1 MSDSESEQSL
11 NEELQHNDEE
21 EEVYETVIKKGLDR
35 KTNKTVKVK
44 KERTPAQKEATEK
57 MLKARMA
64 KKALKENPDSVI
76 EEKVDNEILESVSNE
91 IIEKKNISQSRL
103 KNLQKAKLAIKTKG
117 DIVKTNVEK
126 IKRQIKKEMPI
137 KTKEIYKEK
146 IIYMVDCGN
155 GNYLECD
162 SKPKLTKKELQ
173 KIENEEGVS
182 KKEIEL
188 GKKLIRKKNGTAD
201 NRSKPRT
208 EKQIAANKKL
218 GELSKQRN
226 LKKKEDKK
234 SELNTQIKSALIDVV
249 SRPIEQTKKEIEKP
263 KYDFSIIKI

>member
-11 NEELQHNDEE
+11 NEELQHNDNE

-44 KERTPAQKEATEK
+44 KDRTPAQKAATEK

-64 KKALKENPDSVI
+64 KKKLKENPDSVI
-76 EEKVDNEILESVSNE
+76 EGPLDNEILESVSNE
-91 IIEKKNISQSRL
+91 IIEKNNISQSRL
-103 KNLQKAKLAIKTKG
+103 KNLQKAKLAIKEKG
-117 DIVKTNVEK
+117 NIVKTNVEK
-126 IKRQIKKEMPI
+126 IKRQIKKEMPM
-137 KTKEIYKEK
+137 KEIYKEK

-162 SKPKLTKKELQ
+162 SKPKLTKKEMQ

-182 KKEIEL
+182 KKEIEI
-188 GKKLIRKKNGTAD
+188 GKKLIRKKNGTQD

-226 LKKKEDKK
+226 LKKKEEKK

-249 SRPIEQTKKEIEKP
+249 SRPIETTKREIEKP